1 LRRGDGRRVFI
12 FGVVL
17 VEDAMKANGP
27 MQEWLADSVQ
37 MTVLVVV
44 GVVMAARRLGLPRP
58 VVEGLALRICIV
70 AAGLCMMGL
79 IRTGFAGFWQ

>member
-1 LRRGDGRRVFI
+1 LG
-12 FGVVL
+12 L

-27 MQEWLADSVQ
+27 MPEWLADSIQ

-44 GVVMAARRLGLPRP
+44 GAVMAARRLGLPRP

-70 AAGLCMMGL
+70 AAGLCMVGL